1 MEWSMGRYLCMVD
14 VGTMS
19 EDFEVK
25 LGSVSIY
32 CRTHEREMMWINDK
46 EAVCPHC
53 LAEELNEP
61 VKWVEFMAR
70 VWLERFE
77 NSKKEEEE

>member
-1 MEWSMGRYLCMVD
+1 MEKEVE
-14 VGTMS
+14 TQT
-19 EDFEVK
+19 DFEG
-25 LGSVSIY
+25 LFGSITMV
-32 CRTHEREMMWINDK
+32 CRKHEEDVEMMWINDK

-70 VWLERFE
+70 VWLEKFE
-77 NSKKEEEE
+77 RCKLEGEEE